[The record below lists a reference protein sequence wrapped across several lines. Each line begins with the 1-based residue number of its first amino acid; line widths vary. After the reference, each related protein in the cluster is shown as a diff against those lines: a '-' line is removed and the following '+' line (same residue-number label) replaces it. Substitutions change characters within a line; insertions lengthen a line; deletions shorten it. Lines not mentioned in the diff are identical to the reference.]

1 MFEEACMIL
10 QGGAFTTSLHHVLF
24 QQVYI
29 YNVADSGYKLVNN
42 VTNYTHR
49 AHSVVGK
56 NEK

>member
-1 MFEEACMIL
+1 MFEAARMIL
-10 QGGAFTTSLHHVLF
+10 QGGAFHVLF
-24 QQVYI
+24 QQEYI
-29 YNVADSGYKLVNN
+29 CNVPDSGYNLVNN